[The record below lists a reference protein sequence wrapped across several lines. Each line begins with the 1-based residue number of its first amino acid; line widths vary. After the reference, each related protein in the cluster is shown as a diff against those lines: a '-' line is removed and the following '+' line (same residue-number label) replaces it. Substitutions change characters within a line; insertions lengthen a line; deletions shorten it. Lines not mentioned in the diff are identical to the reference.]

1 MTMKEDIRWVQ
12 RFSNYRRALRR
23 LAQAV
28 NIVLREGNGDE
39 DTDDLLREGLIQ
51 RFEYT
56 HELAWKVM
64 KDYAEYQGYTEVG
77 GSRDASRLAFQM
89 SLITD
94 IDGWLEMIRYRNL
107 TSHTYSEETADEAI
121 RLITERFYPLFLAF
135 YEKGLQLIHKD
146 ALPFS

>member
-1 MTMKEDIRWVQ
+1 MSKPRWI
-12 RFSNYRRALRR
+12 LR
-23 LAQAV
+23 LESYSKA
-28 NIVLREGNGDE
+28 
-39 DTDDLLREGLIQ
+39 LLRLKEAVERTRQHPLSDLEKDGIIQ
-51 RFEYT
+51 RYEFT

>member
-1 MTMKEDIRWVQ
+1 MSKPRWIL
-12 RFSNYRRALRR
+12 RFESYSKA
-23 LAQAV
+23 
-28 NIVLREGNGDE
+28 
-39 DTDDLLREGLIQ
+39 LLRLKEAVEQTRQHPLSDLEKDGIIQ
-51 RFEYT
+51 RYEFT

>member
-1 MTMKEDIRWVQ
+1 MSKPRWIL
-12 RFSNYRRALRR
+12 RFESYSKA
-23 LAQAV
+23 
-28 NIVLREGNGDE
+28 
-39 DTDDLLREGLIQ
+39 LLRLKEAVEQTRQHPLSDLEKDGINQ
-51 RFEYT
+51 RYEFT

-107 TSHTYSEETADEAI
+107 TSHIYEKAFIDNVIQQIIKS
-121 RLITERFYPLFLAF
+121 FYPLMQAF
-135 YEKGLQLIHKD
+135 YETNVDRFDKKNKELRVIIN
-146 ALPFS
+146 S

>member
-1 MTMKEDIRWVQ
+1 MSKSRWIL
-12 RFSNYRRALRR
+12 RFESYSKA
-23 LAQAV
+23 
-28 NIVLREGNGDE
+28 
-39 DTDDLLREGLIQ
+39 LLRLKEAVEQTRQHPLSDLEKDGIIQ
-51 RFEYT
+51 RYEFT

>member
-1 MTMKEDIRWVQ
+1 MSKPRWIL
-12 RFSNYRRALRR
+12 RFESYSKA
-23 LAQAV
+23 
-28 NIVLREGNGDE
+28 
-39 DTDDLLREGLIQ
+39 LLRLKEAVEQTRQHPLSDLEKDGIIQ
-51 RFEYT
+51 RYEFT

-146 ALPFS
+146 ALPFP

>member
-1 MTMKEDIRWVQ
+1 MSKSRWIL
-12 RFSNYRRALRR
+12 RFESYSKA
-23 LAQAV
+23 
-28 NIVLREGNGDE
+28 
-39 DTDDLLREGLIQ
+39 LLRLKEAVERTRQHPLSDLEKDGIIQ
-51 RFEYT
+51 RYEFT

-121 RLITERFYPLFLAF
+121 CLITERFYPLFLAF

>member
-1 MTMKEDIRWVQ
+1 MSKPRWIL
-12 RFSNYRRALRR
+12 RFESYSKA
-23 LAQAV
+23 
-28 NIVLREGNGDE
+28 
-39 DTDDLLREGLIQ
+39 LLRLKEAVEQTRQHPLSDLEKDGIIQ
-51 RFEYT
+51 RYEFT

-121 RLITERFYPLFLAF
+121 HLITERFYPLFLAF

>member
-1 MTMKEDIRWVQ
+1 MSKPRWIL
-12 RFSNYRRALRR
+12 RFESYSKA
-23 LAQAV
+23 
-28 NIVLREGNGDE
+28 
-39 DTDDLLREGLIQ
+39 LLRLKEAVEQTRQHPLSDLEKDGIIQ
-51 RFEYT
+51 RYEFT

-135 YEKGLQLIHKD
+135 YEKGLQLRHKD

>member
-1 MTMKEDIRWVQ
+1 MSKPRWIL
-12 RFSNYRRALRR
+12 RFESYSKA
-23 LAQAV
+23 
-28 NIVLREGNGDE
+28 
-39 DTDDLLREGLIQ
+39 LLRLKEAVEQTRQHPLSDLEKDGIIQ
-51 RFEYT
+51 RYEFT

-94 IDGWLEMIRYRNL
+94 IDDWLEMIRYRNL

>member
-1 MTMKEDIRWVQ
+1 MSKPRWIL
-12 RFSNYRRALRR
+12 RFESYSKA
-23 LAQAV
+23 
-28 NIVLREGNGDE
+28 
-39 DTDDLLREGLIQ
+39 LLRLKEAVEQTRQHPLSDLEKDGIIQ
-51 RFEYT
+51 RYEFT
-56 HELAWKVM
+56 HELAWKVR

>member
-1 MTMKEDIRWVQ
+1 MSKPRWIL
-12 RFSNYRRALRR
+12 RFESYSKA
-23 LAQAV
+23 
-28 NIVLREGNGDE
+28 
-39 DTDDLLREGLIQ
+39 LLRLKEAVERTRQHPLSDLEKDGIIQ
-51 RFEYT
+51 RYEFT

>member
-1 MTMKEDIRWVQ
+1 MSKPRWIL
-12 RFSNYRRALRR
+12 RFESYSKA
-23 LAQAV
+23 
-28 NIVLREGNGDE
+28 
-39 DTDDLLREGLIQ
+39 LLRLKEAVEQTRQHPLSDLEKDGIIQ
-51 RFEYT
+51 RYEFT

-77 GSRDASRLAFQM
+77 GLRDASRLAFQM

>member
-1 MTMKEDIRWVQ
+1 MSKPRWIL
-12 RFSNYRRALRR
+12 RFESYSKA
-23 LAQAV
+23 
-28 NIVLREGNGDE
+28 
-39 DTDDLLREGLIQ
+39 LLRLKEAVEQTRQHPLSDLEKDGIIQ
-51 RFEYT
+51 RYEFT

-89 SLITD
+89 SLIMD

>member
-1 MTMKEDIRWVQ
+1 MSKPRWIL
-12 RFSNYRRALRR
+12 RFESYSKA
-23 LAQAV
+23 
-28 NIVLREGNGDE
+28 
-39 DTDDLLREGLIQ
+39 LLRLKEAVEQTRQHPLSDLEKDGIIQ
-51 RFEYT
+51 RYEFT

-121 RLITERFYPLFLAF
+121 RLITGRFYPLFLAF